1 MASSSIL
8 LILLSAAI
16 HVGWNF
22 LTKSSDD
29 PAVFSLLKGITMAT
43 VAIVGLAFMPLG
55 AVPAALWKYVLVSG
69 LIHGIYILALSKA
82 YESGDISF
90 VYPIARSA
98 PALVPVAAFLIL
110 GETISV
116 RGGIGIVIVVLG
128 MLALQFRGD
137 SRSAIRNFKRAAMKK
152 GAIWAFVTLGAVVAY
167 SLVDKAAMVVL
178 SDVAAITPS
187 MRGPFFFMLQV
198 IFCYLLFGGY
208 MAATRNLN
216 LKAVWGAQWRQVI
229 VAAVGA
235 MSSYS
240 IILHVMQTSPVSY
253 IVSLRQSSVLLAV
266 VVGWRQLKEP
276 DGAYRLVT
284 SAVMLLGFYLV
295 STAGG

>member
-1 MASSSIL
+1 MAPSSIL

-22 LTKSSDD
+22 LTKSSKD
-29 PAVFSLLKGITMAT
+29 PSVFSLLKGITM
-43 VAIVGLAFMPLG
+43 VAVAVVGLAFMPLG
-55 AVPAALWKYVLVSG
+55 AVPAALWKYVLISG

-98 PALVPVAAFLIL
+98 PALVPVAAFLII
-110 GETISV
+110 GETISM
-116 RGGIGIVIVVLG
+116 RGGVGIVIVVLG
-128 MLALQFRGD
+128 MLALQFRGGGP
-137 SRSAIRNFKRAAMKK
+137 SALRDLGRAAMKK
-152 GAIWAFVTLGAVVAY
+152 DAIWAFVTLGAVVAY
-167 SLVDKAAMVVL
+167 SLVDKAAMVTL
-178 SDVAAITPS
+178 ADVAAIAPS
-187 MRGPFFFMLQV
+187 LRGPLFFMLQV
-198 IFCYLLFGGY
+198 IFCYLFFGGY
-208 MAATRNLN
+208 MAATRNLD
-216 LKAVWGAQWRQVI
+216 LQALWGTQWRQVI
-229 VAAVGA
+229 VAAVGT

-240 IILHVMQTSPVSY
+240 LILHVMQTSPVSY

-266 VVGWRQLKEP
+266 IVGWRQLKEP
-276 DGAYRLVT
+276 YGAYRLMT